1 MGTFFNRLGLYWAYS
16 TRSLRR
22 GGQRTL
28 LAIFCVAVGVMAIV
42 SLQLVGD
49 MVNQGLT
56 GNVRQG
62 NGGDISIR
70 SDITPL
76 RADQLGVFAQLKA
89 NGTISN
95 YTAVSSHS
103 AQVPQKASSTIFFSL
118 LAVDPNNFP
127 LAGAPNFVDPGNG
140 SLSSLLT
147 GNNLVL
153 TANLAKDLSAKV
165 GDKLTIS
172 SDDGRVVNGT
182 VAGIVSSSGFFQRS
196 QAFIALNS
204 YKAIPSSSGLP
215 ATFSAVYVNVPGH
228 TDANAATA
236 KKAIEKELPSATVTT
251 TKDALQQNQNQVQ
264 NIRYFLQVV
273 GLLALLIGGIGII
286 NTMQVLLRRRQTEIA
301 MLKTSGYRRSDL
313 YALFGTE
320 AALLG
325 LIGGIVGSAAGVGV
339 SFLVKG
345 LVERAFMITLP
356 MVLDPIT
363 IAAGVAIGFAT
374 ALIFGLLPIV
384 QAAQI
389 RPLAVLRDLS
399 EGLQATSVLLS
410 LILSVLLALLFF
422 GLAFLILGNFW
433 VALGAVGGAAVFL
446 GLLSLF
452 FTLVVL
458 IISHYPIPER
468 VTWWYLLI
476 VAVLLGIGVLLTV
489 TVAPFGILILAIGV
503 LALIPIF
510 LPRTPK
516 ANTRMALRNLGRQR
530 ARTVTTLVA
539 LFIGV
544 FAIGLIL
551 TLGLD
556 IRDEINNAFSTQVP
570 YNSFI
575 LAGAADQAKVA
586 AQVNK
591 ISDAQAK
598 SSNVIANDAPIAV
611 RGEPIGQLLAGVSN
625 AGGPNSAGKQG
636 ALFSLSGVTGYNL
649 AGGQTPVGDQ
659 TTLAQG
665 FHDPNKGRMLTKA
678 DANTDNVLLPQFASL
693 GPLNIRVG
701 DTITVANAFAPTTG
715 TGTGAG
721 NGTGQGAGKPGTTGQ
736 TGQTG
741 QPQPQLVTL
750 HVIGFYTGGATVFAP
765 ILADQSVARQVGGQQ
780 VFYIYKLRLTPS
792 KADQELQTVQEKVPS
807 AQTFSL
813 VQLTVFI
820 DTLLTN
826 LIILLT
832 AVASLAMIAGFII
845 IANAVGL
852 AMLERRR
859 ELGILKSV
867 GYTSGD
873 VLGEVVLEN
882 GLVGFS
888 GGFLAM
894 ILVAGAAVLLSKLV
908 FNGSLGVSPLLV
920 IGVVLVTALVC
931 MVVAG
936 LVAYSA
942 TRVRPLEVLRY
953 E

>member
-1 MGTFFNRLGLYWAYS
+1 MGRFFNRLGLYWSYA
-16 TRSLRR
+16 TRSLTR

-42 SLQLVGD
+42 SLQLVGN

-56 GNVRQG
+56 GNVREG
-62 NGGDISIR
+62 NGGDIAVR
-70 SDITPL
+70 FDVVPL
-76 RADQLGVFAQLKA
+76 RADQVSVFDQLKTQ
-89 NGTISN
+89 GMISN

-103 AQVPQKASSTIFFSL
+103 GQVPESTATVFFSL

-127 LAGAPNFVDPGNG
+127 LAGAPIFVDPGNG

-147 GNNLVL
+147 GNHLVL
-153 TANLAKDLSAKV
+153 TANLAKSLKVKV
-165 GDKLTIS
+165 GDALTIS

-204 YKAIPSSSGLP
+204 YKTIPSSSGLP
-215 ATFSAVYVNVPGH
+215 ATYSSVYVNVPGH
-228 TDANAATA
+228 TDANAANA
-236 KKAIEKELPSATVTT
+236 KKAIQKDLPSATAVTT
-251 TKDALQQNQNQVQ
+251 TKEALQQNQNSVQ

-301 MLKTSGYRRSDL
+301 MLKTSGYQRGDL

-325 LIGGIVGSAAGVGV
+325 LAGGIVGSAAGVGV
-339 SFLVKG
+339 SFIVKG
-345 LVERAFMITLP
+345 LVENAFQITLP
-356 MVLDPIT
+356 IVLDPLT
-363 IAAGVAIGFAT
+363 IASGVAIGFAT

-410 LILSVLLALLFF
+410 LLLSVLLALLFF
-422 GLAFLILGNFW
+422 GLAYLILGNFW

-446 GLLSLF
+446 ALLSLF
-452 FTLVVL
+452 FALVVL
-458 IISHYPIPER
+458 ILSHFPIPER
-468 VTWWYLLI
+468 ITWWYALI
-476 VAVLLGIGVLLTV
+476 VLALLGIGGLLLLV
-489 TVAPFGILILAIGV
+489 VPAFGILILVVGV

-510 LPRTPK
+510 LSRTPK
-516 ANTRMALRNLGRQR
+516 ANTRMALRNIGRQR

-556 IRDEINNAFSTQVP
+556 IRDEINNAFTTQIT

-575 LAGAADQAKVA
+575 LATSAQDQAAVTT
-586 AQVNK
+586 QVNK
-591 ISDAQAK
+591 ITDAQAK
-598 SSNVIANDAPIAV
+598 GVNVITNVAPVAV
-611 RGEPIGQLLAGVSN
+611 RGEPIGEVLQGA
-625 AGGPNSAGKQG
+625 AGGGASNTGRAG
-636 ALFSLSGVTGYNL
+636 ALFSISGVTGYNL
-649 AGGQTPVGDQ
+649 AAGQNPADDQ
-659 TTLAQG
+659 VTLAQG
-665 FHDPNKGRMLTKA
+665 IHDPNQGRLLTKA
-678 DANTDNVLLPQFASL
+678 DANTLNVLLPQFSSL
-693 GPLNIRVG
+693 APLNLRVG
-701 DTITVANAFAPTTG
+701 DTITIANAYFATG
-715 TGTGAG
+715 TGGKGTGQGTGAG
-721 NGTGQGAGKPGTTGQ
+721 TSGKAGSA
-736 TGQTG
+736 G
-741 QPQPQLVTL
+741 QPQYQPITL
-750 HVIGFYTGGATVFAP
+750 KVVGFYSGGFTVVAP
-765 ILADQSVARQVGGQQ
+765 ILADQSVAQEVGGPTVQ
-780 VFYIYKLRLTPS
+780 YLTKLRLAPS
-792 KADQELQTVQEKVPS
+792 KADQELQTVQTKVKS
-807 AQTFSL
+807 ARTFSF

-820 DTLLTN
+820 DTLLSN

-882 GLVGFS
+882 GLIGFS
-888 GGFLAM
+888 GAFLAM
-894 ILVAGAAVLLSKLV
+894 ILVAGAAVFLSKVV
-908 FNGSLGVSPLLV
+908 FQGALAVSPWLV
-920 IGVVLVTALVC
+920 VGVVLVTALVC
-931 MVVAG
+931 LGVAG